1 MPINANVVVKTSHT
15 PSELE
20 AQIGESLK
28 KLRLSR
34 NIDQQT
40 LAERAGI
47 SARSLRSLENGGGSS
62 LKSLVSVLR
71 ALDRDDWLTTIAPI
85 ATVNP
90 MTMVRNAAPR
100 QRARKRA
107 AKPPK

>member
-1 MPINANVVVKTSHT
+1 MPTNANVVVKTSHT

-20 AQIGESLK
+20 VQVGESLK

-40 LAERAGI
+40 LADRAGI
-47 SARSLRSLENGGGSS
+47 STRSLRSLENGGGSS

-90 MTMVRNAAPR
+90 MTMVRSAAPR

>member
-1 MPINANVVVKTSHT
+1 LPTNANVVVKTSHT
-15 PSELE
+15 PPELE
-20 AQIGESLK
+20 AQVGESLK

-34 NIDQQT
+34 NIDQKT

-47 SARSLRSLENGGGSS
+47 SARSLRSLENGSGSS

-71 ALDRDDWLTTIAPI
+71 ALDRDDWLTT
-85 ATVNP
+85 
-90 MTMVRNAAPR
+90 MVRNAAPR
-100 QRARKRA
+100 QRARKRT